1 MIGNVFDIQRFS
13 IHDGPGIRTTVFLK
27 GCSLRCFWCHNPEG
41 LRRPAELQFL
51 PARCIA
57 CGACLVCPQ
66 AANELRDGA
75 LIYHRERCEAC
86 GQCVE
91 TCYAEGRRLV
101 GRPMT
106 VEEVMQEALRDRIFY
121 ETSGGGVTLSGGE
134 PALQPEFSRAIL
146 VACQTEG
153 IHTAIETAGNCAW
166 DDLAMLLPA
175 TDLVMMDLKHMD
187 AAKHRAATGVS
198 NERILENARRLAAS
212 DKPLI
217 FRIPIVPTVN
227 DTPEEVA
234 AIACF
239 VRELG
244 SLRAAGGND
253 GQSLSLEL
261 LMFHRLASDKY
272 TSLGLIYR
280 ARDLVAPTKEQM
292 AILAQAAAAQGVAVC
307 NR

>member
-1 MIGNVFDIQRFS
+1 
-13 IHDGPGIRTTVFLK
+13 
-27 GCSLRCFWCHNPEG
+27 
-41 LRRPAELQFL
+41 
-51 PARCIA
+51 
-57 CGACLVCPQ
+57 
-66 AANELRDGA
+66 
-75 LIYHRERCEAC
+75 
-86 GQCVE
+86 
-91 TCYAEGRRLV
+91 
-101 GRPMT
+101 
-106 VEEVMQEALRDRIFY
+106 
-121 ETSGGGVTLSGGE
+121 
-134 PALQPEFSRAIL
+134 
-146 VACQTEG
+146 
-153 IHTAIETAGNCAW
+153 
-166 DDLAMLLPA
+166 
-175 TDLVMMDLKHMD
+175 MMDLKHMD